1 MNPILEKFK
10 EIIASVLPFV
20 IIVVLIHFFVTPLEA
35 TTLIKFLLGALF
47 ITVGMPVFLQG
58 IDLSISPMG
67 EMMSQSLIKTR
78 KISIILI
85 GSFIFG
91 FIVTVA
97 EPDMHILAI
106 QVNAVTAGQV
116 GRVILL
122 IAVSCGVGLMVALG
136 ILRMLQNM
144 QLHLFLAVT
153 YLIILVLAVF
163 VNGDYLAIAFDA
175 NGSTTGAITV
185 PFLLALSAGVAAITR
200 TDKGETI
207 SSFGLLG
214 VASTGAIVAVLIL
227 GILSGNPELTGTL
240 PTEEVIS
247 GNPLSSIIS
256 AIPGTS
262 LEALIVLLPVIVL
275 MAVMNVI
282 TIKLDRRQLKKIL
295 VGLIYTWFGLTVF
308 LTGVNVGFLEAARM
322 LGYQLAE
329 LGMEWLLILFGII
342 FGIVTI
348 PAEPSVYILT
358 QQIENETAGSIKA
371 RTVLLT
377 LCIGVGI
384 AVGLSIL
391 RINIPALQLW
401 HLLLPGMALSLI
413 LSFFVPRIFVGIAF
427 DSGGVASGT
436 MTATFIL
443 PFAQGAA
450 EYIPTANVVTDGF
463 GVISLVAMTPL
474 ITLQLLGFIYLLKLQ
489 KVQKSIRRKGTL
501 DANE

>member
-1 MNPILEKFK
+1 
-10 EIIASVLPFV
+10 
-20 IIVVLIHFFVTPLEA
+20 
-35 TTLIKFLLGALF
+35 
-47 ITVGMPVFLQG
+47 
-58 IDLSISPMG
+58 
-67 EMMSQSLIKTR
+67 
-78 KISIILI
+78 
-85 GSFIFG
+85 
-91 FIVTVA
+91 
-97 EPDMHILAI
+97 
-106 QVNAVTAGQV
+106 
-116 GRVILL
+116 
-122 IAVSCGVGLMVALG
+122 
-136 ILRMLQNM
+136 
-144 QLHLFLAVT
+144 
-153 YLIILVLAVF
+153 
-163 VNGDYLAIAFDA
+163 
-175 NGSTTGAITV
+175 
-185 PFLLALSAGVAAITR
+185 
-200 TDKGETI
+200 
-207 SSFGLLG
+207 
-214 VASTGAIVAVLIL
+214 
-227 GILSGNPELTGTL
+227 
-240 PTEEVIS
+240 
-247 GNPLSSIIS
+247 
-256 AIPGTS
+256 
-262 LEALIVLLPVIVL
+262 
-275 MAVMNVI
+275 MNVI

-443 PFAQGAA
+443 PFAQGEA